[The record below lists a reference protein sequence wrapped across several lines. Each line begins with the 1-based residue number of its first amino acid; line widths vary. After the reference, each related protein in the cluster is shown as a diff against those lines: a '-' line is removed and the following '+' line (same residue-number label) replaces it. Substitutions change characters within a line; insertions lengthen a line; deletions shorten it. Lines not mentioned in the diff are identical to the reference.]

1 MIHSGKDKVRTVRWI
16 EWIQKII
23 LLLIFYL
30 ELLLL
35 GKRKNAISK
44 SKGLNL
50 TLHEMCFFL
59 LHFFPSF
66 GIRVEEVREFYNYQK
81 TFNLFIGIVYLVNC
95 FCYGKIYC

>member
-23 LLLIFYL
+23 LLLIFDL

-50 TLHEMCFFL
+50 TLHEMCFFFYFI
-59 LHFFPSF
+59 FFP
-66 GIRVEEVREFYNYQK
+66 
-81 TFNLFIGIVYLVNC
+81 LLVFESKKYENSITTKKLSI
-95 FCYGKIYC
+95 FSLE